1 MAYPDEKHL
10 AHVQGDIVRGVKAET
25 RLAILAEYSISDQ
38 LNARGA
44 AKTTMQNAIRVL
56 ITAGA
61 TKQAA
66 VLSAK
71 TFAELDIVIPMKT
84 DTIE

>member
-25 RLAILAEYSISDQ
+25 KATILASYSISDQ
-38 LNARGA
+38 LNAKGK
-44 AKTTMQNAIRVL
+44 AKTAMQTAIAVL
-56 ITAGA
+56 IDAGKA
-61 TKQAA
+61 KQAA

-71 TFAELDIVIPMKT
+71 NFAELGIVIPMKT